1 MFDRIE
7 SLILLNIEILFSK
20 EINGFKIKT
29 KYGEKEEIVVLPY
42 SHLTELKITKY
53 IDLMADKLLEEPIT

>member
-20 EINGFKIKT
+20 EINGFKIKMN
-29 KYGEKEEIVVLPY
+29 YEEKEEIVVLPY
-42 SHLTELKITKY
+42 SYLTELKITKY